1 MSPNITALS
10 TLNNC
15 FPKLA
20 CWTIRVA
27 AVVLAINSHAAWAQL
42 GNTTSPSS
50 RASQISLAA
59 SSPPGRHSAPAPVVQ
74 LPAPPSSAVPMA
86 GMDHL
91 TFITK
96 LLEHG
101 AWPLAACAII
111 LFMRAEIRSLLPYM
125 KKFKAGP
132 VEADFEH
139 AVSEMSTKAASLPT
153 PSVAP
158 ELLDPDDDIVIQL
171 AKFHP
176 RSAILESWREVE
188 IAANQALSK
197 RLPNG
202 PAAPMRATQVVNHV
216 LDAKLLS
223 AEAANTLQSLRTLR
237 NQVIHEH
244 GFEPSLAAAK
254 RYVQSAKQLK
264 VLLEGFI
271 VAG

>member
-10 TLNNC
+10 ALRNC
-15 FPKLA
+15 HLKLSF
-20 CWTIRVA
+20 WIIRVA
-27 AVVLAINSHAAWAQL
+27 AVVLVIGAHAAWSQP
-42 GNTTSPSS
+42 GNTTSPSGK
-50 RASQISLAA
+50 ASQSAPTA
-59 SSPPGRHSAPAPVVQ
+59 SSPPGADSIPASAAQAHP
-74 LPAPPSSAVPMA
+74 LSAVPIA
-86 GMDHL
+86 GMDNL

-101 AWPLAACAII
+101 AWPLAACAAI
-111 LFMRAEIRSLLPYM
+111 LFMRAEIRALLPNM
-125 KKFKAGP
+125 TKFKAGP

-139 AVSEMSTKAASLPT
+139 AVSEMSTKAASLST

-158 ELLDPDDDIVIQL
+158 ALRDPDDDIVIQL

-197 RLPNG
+197 CLPNG

-216 LDAKLLS
+216 LDAKFLS

-244 GFEPSLAAAK
+244 GFEPSLAAAQ